1 MIIPQDGQPN
11 GISSLKTECNS
22 YHEPNFIIMKQFDI
36 IALGELNVDLIL
48 NQIEGEPE
56 IGKEKFAK
64 QMTLTLGSSTAIF
77 AANAA
82 ALGAKV
88 AFCGMIGNDS
98 FGDLVE
104 SSLKAKGVDT
114 RYLIRQD
121 KYATGATIC
130 MSYDEDRANLTYQG
144 AMDYMGLEDINPE
157 IFEQAKHIHISS
169 IYMQSGVKRDLMKIL
184 ELCKQHGV
192 TVSLDSQ
199 WDPTETWDL
208 DYKAVLPLL
217 TVFMPNETELKFL
230 TGKQT
235 LEEAIEAIRP
245 YTNAA
250 VIKCGSKGSILMRTG
265 QPDRMQKALLNE
277 HVVDCIG
284 AGDSFNSGFIT
295 RLAAGDPLDKCQ
307 EYGNMTGAVNT
318 TAAGGT
324 TAFTCREDV
333 ERIGKERFGWS

>member
-1 MIIPQDGQPN
+1 
-11 GISSLKTECNS
+11 
-22 YHEPNFIIMKQFDI
+22 MKNFDI

-48 NQIEGEPE
+48 NNIEGFPE
-56 IGKEKFAK
+56 VGKEKFAK

-82 ALGAKV
+82 AIGAKV

-114 RYLIRQD
+114 RFLIRQD
-121 KYATGATIC
+121 KHATGATIC

-144 AMDYMGLEDINPE
+144 AMDFMGLDDIDPE
-157 IFEQAKHIHISS
+157 VFKTAKHIHISS
-169 IYMQSGVKRDLMKIL
+169 IYMQSGVKRDLKKIL
-184 ELCKQHGV
+184 ELCKQNGV
-192 TVSLDSQ
+192 TTSLDSQ
-199 WDPTETWDL
+199 WDPAEQWDL
-208 DYKAVLPLL
+208 DYKEILPLV

-230 TGKQT
+230 TRKQT
-235 LEEAIEAIRP
+235 LEEALEAIRP
-245 YTNAA
+245 FTNAA
-250 VIKCGSKGSILMRTG
+250 VIKCGSKGSILMRKG
-265 QPDRMQKALLNE
+265 MPDRKQDALLNKN
-277 HVVDCIG
+277 VVDCIG

-295 RLAAGDPLDKCQ
+295 RLAAGDPLDRCQ

-324 TAFTCREDV
+324 TAFTSREDV
-333 ERIGKERFGWS
+333 ERIGRERFGWA

>member
-1 MIIPQDGQPN
+1 
-11 GISSLKTECNS
+11 
-22 YHEPNFIIMKQFDI
+22 MKEFDI

-104 SSLKAKGVDT
+104 QSLQKKGVDT

-144 AMDYMGLEDINPE
+144 AMDFMSLEDINPE
-157 IFEQAKHIHISS
+157 IFKTTKHIHISS
-169 IYMQSGVKRDLMKIL
+169 IYMQSGVKRDLVKIL
-184 ELCKQHGV
+184 ELCKENGV
-192 TVSLDSQ
+192 TTSLDSQ
-199 WDPTETWDL
+199 WDPAEKWDL
-208 DYKAVLPLL
+208 DYKTVLPLV

-230 TGKQT
+230 TQSQT
-235 LEEAIEAIRP
+235 LDEAIEKIRP
-245 YTNAA
+245 YINAA
-250 VIKCGSKGSILMRTG
+250 VIKCGSRGSLLMRQG
-265 QPDRMQKALLNE
+265 KQDRVQKALLNKN
-277 HVVDCIG
+277 VVDCIG

-307 EYGNMTGAVNT
+307 QYGNMTGAVNT

-333 ERIGKERFGWS
+333 ERIGRERFGWS

>member
-1 MIIPQDGQPN
+1 M
-11 GISSLKTECNS
+11 C
-22 YHEPNFIIMKQFDI
+22 MKEFDI

-56 IGKEKFAK
+56 VGKEKFAK

-88 AFCGMIGNDS
+88 AFCGMIGDDS

-104 SSLKAKGVDT
+104 TSLQKKGVDT
-114 RYLIRQD
+114 RFLIRQN

-144 AMDYMGLEDINPE
+144 AMDYMSLDDIDPE
-157 IFEQAKHIHISS
+157 VFKQAKHIHISS
-169 IYMQSGVKRDLMKIL
+169 IFMQSGVKRDLKKIL
-184 ELCKQHGV
+184 ELCKQNGV
-192 TVSLDSQ
+192 TTSLDSQ
-199 WDPTETWDL
+199 WDPTEQWDINL
-208 DYKAVLPLL
+208 QEILPLV

-230 TGKQT
+230 TRSKT
-235 LEEAIEAIRP
+235 LEEAIEKIRP
-245 YTNAA
+245 IVNAA
-250 VIKCGSKGSILMRTG
+250 VIKCGSKGSILMRKG
-265 QPDRMQKALLNE
+265 HPDRKQEALLNKN
-277 HVVDCIG
+277 VVDCIG
-284 AGDSFNSGFIT
+284 AGDSFNSGFIA
-295 RLAAGDPLDKCQ
+295 RLAAGDDLVRCQ

-333 ERIGKERFGWS
+333 ERVGRERFGWR

>member
-1 MIIPQDGQPN
+1 
-11 GISSLKTECNS
+11 
-22 YHEPNFIIMKQFDI
+22 MKQFDI

-56 IGKEKFAK
+56 VGKEKFAK

-88 AFCGMIGNDS
+88 AFCGMIGDDS

-114 RYLIRQD
+114 RFLIRQN

-144 AMDYMGLEDINPE
+144 AMDYMSLDDIDPE
-157 IFEQAKHIHISS
+157 VFKAAKHIHISS
-169 IYMQSGVKRDLMKIL
+169 IYMQSGVKRDLKKIL
-184 ELCKQHGV
+184 ELCQKNGV

-199 WDPTETWDL
+199 WDPAEKWDL
-208 DYKAVLPLL
+208 DWKQVLPML

-230 TGKQT
+230 TRCET
-235 LEEAIEAIRP
+235 LAEAIETIRP

-250 VIKCGSKGSILMRTG
+250 VIKCGSKGSILMRKG
-265 QPDRMQKALLNE
+265 QPDRRQEALLNKN
-277 HVVDCIG
+277 VVDCIG
-284 AGDSFNSGFIT
+284 AGDSFNSGFIA
-295 RLAAGDPLDKCQ
+295 RLAAGDDLVRCQ

-333 ERIGKERFGWS
+333 EKIGRERFGWQ

>member
-1 MIIPQDGQPN
+1 
-11 GISSLKTECNS
+11 
-22 YHEPNFIIMKQFDI
+22 MKNFDI

-48 NQIEGEPE
+48 NQIESEPE

-88 AFCGMIGNDS
+88 AFCGMIGDDS

-104 SSLKAKGVDT
+104 TSLKAKGVDT
-114 RYLIRQD
+114 RYLIRQN

-144 AMDYMGLEDINPE
+144 AMDFMSLEDIDPE
-157 IFEQAKHIHISS
+157 VFKQTKHIHISS

-184 ELCKQHGV
+184 ELCKENGV
-192 TVSLDSQ
+192 TTSLDTQ
-199 WDPTETWDL
+199 WDPEEKWDL
-208 DYKAVLPLL
+208 DYKTVLPML

-230 TGKQT
+230 TRSEN
-235 LEEAIEAIRP
+235 LEEAIEKIRP
-245 YTNAA
+245 YANAA
-250 VIKCGSKGSILMRTG
+250 VIKCGSKGSILMRKG
-265 QPDRMQKALLNE
+265 QPDRKQDALLNK

-324 TAFTCREDV
+324 TAFTSREDV
-333 ERIGKERFGWS
+333 EKIGRERFGWS

>member
-1 MIIPQDGQPN
+1 
-11 GISSLKTECNS
+11 
-22 YHEPNFIIMKQFDI
+22 MKQFDI

-48 NQIEGEPE
+48 NQIESEPE

-82 ALGAKV
+82 ALGARV

-98 FGDLVE
+98 FGDLVQT
-104 SSLKAKGVDT
+104 SLQRKGVDT

-144 AMDYMGLEDINPE
+144 AMDYMSLSDINPE
-157 IFEQAKHIHISS
+157 IFTNTKHIHISS
-169 IYMQSGVKRDLMKIL
+169 IFMQSGVRRDLKKIL
-184 ELCKQHGV
+184 ELCRQNGV
-192 TVSLDSQ
+192 TTSLDTQ
-199 WDPTETWDL
+199 WDPVEQWDL
-208 DYKAVLPLL
+208 DYKGILPML

-230 TGKQT
+230 THSQT
-235 LEEAIEAIRP
+235 LEEAVEKIRP
-245 YTNAA
+245 YANAA
-250 VIKCGSKGSILMRTG
+250 VIKCGSRGSLLMQKGM
-265 QPDRMQKALLNE
+265 PDRMQSALLNKN
-277 HVVDCIG
+277 VVDCIG

-295 RLAAGDPLDKCQ
+295 MLAEGKPLEQCQ
-307 EYGNMTGAVNT
+307 QYGNMTGAVNT

-324 TAFTCREDV
+324 TAFTSRADV
-333 ERIGKERFGWS
+333 ERVGKEKFGWKEC

>member
-1 MIIPQDGQPN
+1 
-11 GISSLKTECNS
+11 
-22 YHEPNFIIMKQFDI
+22 MKQFDI

-56 IGKEKFAK
+56 VGKEKFAK

-88 AFCGMIGNDS
+88 AFCGMIGDDS

-114 RYLIRQD
+114 RFLIRQN

-144 AMDYMGLEDINPE
+144 AMDYMSLDDIDPE
-157 IFEQAKHIHISS
+157 VFKAAKHIHISS
-169 IYMQSGVKRDLMKIL
+169 IYMQSGVKRDLKKIL
-184 ELCKQHGV
+184 ELCQKNGV

-199 WDPTETWDL
+199 WDPAEKWDL
-208 DYKAVLPLL
+208 DWKQVLPML

-230 TGKQT
+230 TRCET
-235 LEEAIEAIRP
+235 LAEAIETIRP

-250 VIKCGSKGSILMRTG
+250 VIKCGSKGSILMRKG
-265 QPDRMQKALLNE
+265 QPDRRQEALLNKN
-277 HVVDCIG
+277 VVDCIG
-284 AGDSFNSGFIT
+284 AGDSFNSGFIA
-295 RLAAGDPLDKCQ
+295 RLAAGDDLVRCQ

-333 ERIGKERFGWS
+333 EKIGRERFGWR

>member
-1 MIIPQDGQPN
+1 
-11 GISSLKTECNS
+11 
-22 YHEPNFIIMKQFDI
+22 MKAFDI

-88 AFCGMIGNDS
+88 AFCGMIGDDS

-104 SSLKAKGVDT
+104 SSLQAKGVDT
-114 RYLIRQD
+114 RYLIRQN

-144 AMDYMGLEDINPE
+144 AMDYMSLDDINPE
-157 IFEQAKHIHISS
+157 VFKQTKHIHISS

-184 ELCKQHGV
+184 ELCKANGV
-192 TVSLDSQ
+192 TTSLDSQ
-199 WDPTETWDL
+199 WDPAEKWDL
-208 DYKAVLPLL
+208 DWKKVLPLV

-230 TGKQT
+230 TRSET
-235 LEEAIEAIRP
+235 LEEAIEKIRP

-250 VIKCGSKGSILMRTG
+250 VIKCGSKGSILVRKG
-265 QPDRMQKALLNE
+265 QPDRKQEALLNKN
-277 HVVDCIG
+277 VVDCIG
-284 AGDSFNSGFIT
+284 AGDSFNSGFLT
-295 RLAAGDPLDKCQ
+295 RFAAGDDLARCQ
-307 EYGNMTGAVNT
+307 EYGNTTGAVNT

-324 TAFTCREDV
+324 TAFTNREDV
-333 ERIGKERFGWS
+333 ERIGRERFGFK

>member
-1 MIIPQDGQPN
+1 
-11 GISSLKTECNS
+11 
-22 YHEPNFIIMKQFDI
+22 MKQFDI

-56 IGKEKFAK
+56 VGKEKFAK

-88 AFCGMIGNDS
+88 AFCGMIGDDS

-114 RYLIRQD
+114 RFLIRQN

-144 AMDYMGLEDINPE
+144 AMDYMSLDDIDPE
-157 IFEQAKHIHISS
+157 VFKAAKHIHISS
-169 IYMQSGVKRDLMKIL
+169 IYMQSGVKRDLKKIL
-184 ELCKQHGV
+184 ELCQQNGV

-199 WDPTETWDL
+199 WDPAEKWDL
-208 DYKAVLPLL
+208 DWKQVLPML

-230 TGKQT
+230 TRCET
-235 LEEAIEAIRP
+235 LEEAIETIRP

-250 VIKCGSKGSILMRTG
+250 VIKCGSKGSILMRKG
-265 QPDRMQKALLNE
+265 QPDRRQEALLNKN
-277 HVVDCIG
+277 VVDCIG
-284 AGDSFNSGFIT
+284 AGDSFNSGFIA
-295 RLAAGDPLDKCQ
+295 RLAAGDDLVRCQ

-333 ERIGKERFGWS
+333 EKIGRERFGWR

>member
-1 MIIPQDGQPN
+1 MD
-11 GISSLKTECNS
+11 K
-22 YHEPNFIIMKQFDI
+22 FDI

-48 NQIEGEPE
+48 NQIDSEPE

-104 SSLKAKGVDT
+104 TSLRAKHVDT

-121 KYATGATIC
+121 NYATGATIC

-144 AMDYMGLEDINPE
+144 AMDYMTLADINPE
-157 IFEQAKHIHISS
+157 VFLQAKHVHISS
-169 IYMQSGVKRDLMKIL
+169 IFMQSGVKRDLMNIL
-184 ELCKQHGV
+184 ELCRENGV
-192 TVSLDSQ
+192 TTSLDTQ
-199 WDPTETWDL
+199 WDPTEQWDL
-208 DYKAVLPLL
+208 DYKSVLPML

-230 TGKQT
+230 THSET
-235 LEEAIEAIRP
+235 LEEAVGKIRP
-245 YTNAA
+245 YANAA
-250 VIKCGSKGSILMRTG
+250 VIKCGSKGSLLMRKG
-265 QPDRMQKALLNE
+265 QSDRMQQALLNTN
-277 HVVDCIG
+277 VVDCIG
-284 AGDSFNSGFIT
+284 AGDSFNSGFIS
-295 RLAAGDPLDKCQ
+295 RLVQGKPLEDCQ
-307 EYGNMTGAVNT
+307 QYGNMTGAVNT

-324 TAFTCREDV
+324 GAFTSREDV
-333 ERIGKERFGWS
+333 ERIAKQLFGFEA